1 MKIVINKCYG
11 GFGISDEY
19 EKKLGVDSWDMRDLR
34 TDERL
39 VDAVEKD
46 PEGVSDTYA
55 ALRVVEIPDE
65 ATDYYIDEYDGMES
79 IIYVVDGKL
88 HWT

>member
-1 MKIVINKCYG
+1 MKIVVNKCYG

-19 EKKLGVDSWDMRDLR
+19 EEKLGVDSWDILR
-34 TDERL
+34 TDKRL
-39 VDAVEKD
+39 VNAVEKD

-55 ALRVVEIPDE
+55 TLRVVEIPDE

-79 IIYVVDGKL
+79 VIYVVDGKL

>member
-19 EKKLGVDSWDMRDLR
+19 EEKLGVDSWDMQTLR

-39 VDAVEKD
+39 INAVEED

-79 IIYVVDGKL
+79 VIYVVDGKL